1 MYGLVVQLYFKPNRH
16 WLKALKSNCIF
27 MVSFNVFFLFQLAYI
42 APVLHSLSNKGTKR
56 LEPECVEPWN
66 SVRVTFNIP
75 REAAERL
82 RLLAQNNQQQLRD
95 LGILSVQIEGTDVL
109 NLLRKNHWQR
119 KGLPATSFNAWRD
132 WHIVFLITY
141 EFHFSLCST
150 ISQCVDRP
158 VGFIQVKEPL
168 TLRLDRAEVKK

>member
-1 MYGLVVQLYFKPNRH
+1 M
-16 WLKALKSNCIF
+16 C
-27 MVSFNVFFLFQLAYI
+27 FNVFFLSQLAYI

-56 LEPECVEPWN
+56 LEPERVEPWN

-109 NLLRKNHWQR
+109 NLLR
-119 KGLPATSFNAWRD
+119 
-132 WHIVFLITY
+132 
-141 EFHFSLCST
+141 
-150 ISQCVDRP
+150 
-158 VGFIQVKEPL
+158 
-168 TLRLDRAEVKK
+168 